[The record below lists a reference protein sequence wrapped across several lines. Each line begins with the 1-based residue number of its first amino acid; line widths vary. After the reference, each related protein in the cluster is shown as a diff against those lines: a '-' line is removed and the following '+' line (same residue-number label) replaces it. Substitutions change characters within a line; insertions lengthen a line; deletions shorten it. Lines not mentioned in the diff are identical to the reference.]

1 MLLRQRQVATLVA
14 ISLATGVPIIL
25 LAHTAAAPYTQLAS
39 STLAC
44 VAAVLCSLAARRA
57 IGLARGGW
65 GLIAAGLATWGLGN
79 FYWSYNELIAHAE
92 VLFPSWADLG
102 YLLFPVLAAAGL
114 FLISGWTTVGS
125 RLTVLLDGL
134 IAGCA
139 LFAIAWAVT
148 LRSVWEAGADSAF
161 AFVVSLAYPVSDIV
175 LVTMAVL
182 IAARTRRGGRGV
194 GLLLIIGLAGLAT
207 SDTMFALDTSAG
219 TYYTGQPTDA
229 GFFLCF
235 AAFGA
240 AGWAAARQPMVF
252 DETGV
257 MNRLQ
262 IMLPYVPFGLAAA
275 VAVGQV
281 PAGVTSDAAVA
292 VPMLAGLVLILLR
305 QLSTLLHNSALTR
318 RLRHQA
324 YHDPLTGLGNRALF
338 NERLDQALSS
348 GRPAAIVY
356 LDLDDFKM
364 INDSLGHDAGDI
376 VLRTV
381 GDRLAACSTAEDTV
395 ARLGGD
401 EFAVLTGRVDGLE
414 AQAERLLYAL
424 REPFEVGSRMV
435 RVSASVGIAV
445 AAGPEGTRPEDLRKN
460 VDLAMYAAKGQG
472 KNTYAM
478 FELSMR
484 QGFDREMMW
493 RAELGQALA
502 DRSLHLAYQPIVGLA
517 GHRVVGV
524 EALARWDH
532 PGLGPVAPEVF
543 IPVAERA
550 ALIGELGMF
559 MLRRACAEFAAWPGA
574 RDAYLSVNVSPLQ
587 MLDPEFT
594 AMVVATLAEAGL
606 RPQQLVLEVTENALA
621 DESEVIGT
629 LAQLRATGV
638 RIAIDDFG
646 TGYAS
651 LRYLHLFPADIVKID
666 RTYVQDIARDP
677 AAVRIVGTLWQLFG
691 AIGLTAVA
699 EGIEDPAQ
707 AAMLLELGCPFG
719 QGFLYGYP
727 APLGSLTSL
736 VVDPVSV

>member
-1 MLLRQRQVATLVA
+1 M
-14 ISLATGVPIIL
+14 
-25 LAHTAAAPYTQLAS
+25 
-39 STLAC
+39 
-44 VAAVLCSLAARRA
+44 
-57 IGLARGGW
+57 
-65 GLIAAGLATWGLGN
+65 
-79 FYWSYNELIAHAE
+79 
-92 VLFPSWADLG
+92 
-102 YLLFPVLAAAGL
+102 LAAAGL

-262 IMLPYVPFGLAAA
+262 IMLPYVPFGIAAA
-275 VAVGQV
+275 VAAGQV
-281 PAGVTSDAAVA
+281 LAGLTSDAAVA
-292 VPMLAGLVLILLR
+292 VPLLAGLVLILLR
-305 QLSTLLHNSALTR
+305 QLSTLLHNSSLTR

-356 LDLDDFKM
+356 LDLDDFKV

-401 EFAVLTGRVDGLE
+401 EFAVLTGQVDGLE
-414 AQAERLLYAL
+414 TQAERLLYAL

-445 AAGPEGTRPEDLRKN
+445 AAGPEVTPPEDLRKN

-484 QGFDREMMW
+484 RGFDREMMW
-493 RAELGQALA
+493 RTELGQALA
-502 DRSLHLAYQPIVGLA
+502 GRSLHLAYQPIVGLA
-517 GHRVVGV
+517 DHRVVGV

-532 PGLGPVAPEVF
+532 PYLGPVAPEVF

-550 ALIGELGMF
+550 ALIGELGTF
-559 MLRRACAEFAAWPGA
+559 VLRRACAEFAAWPGA

-594 AMVVATLAEAGL
+594 AMVAATLAEAGL
-606 RPQQLVLEVTENALA
+606 RPRQLVLEVTENALA
-621 DESEVIGT
+621 DESEMIGT

-707 AAMLLELGCPFG
+707 AAMLLELGCPIG
-719 QGFLYGYP
+719 QGFLYGHP